1 MIKILTET
9 TISNIDVVKVVVS
22 VKEDPST
29 TRVEKATALM
39 AQALME
45 MQSKKINDKSNIQ
58 YILDH
63 IGKE

>member
-9 TISNIDVVKVVVS
+9 TISNVDIVKVVVS

-29 TRVEKATALM
+29 TCVEKVTALM